1 MSDTPD
7 TPAVREGLLLVN
19 LGTPDA
25 PTVKAIRRYYREF
38 LSDPF
43 VLDIN
48 PVLRAFLVH
57 GIIVPLR
64 APKVAPLYESIWT
77 PEGSPLLKHSRD
89 LQRVVQTLLPD
100 IEVLLAMR
108 YGNPSLLDALTRAVG
123 AGVTK
128 LTVLPLFPHEA
139 QATMGSIRDALA
151 KLTPR
156 LERPLDLRILPAFY
170 AQDAFLDAM
179 TSHLRTQIPPGTEH
193 VVFSYHGLPE
203 RQIRKAD
210 TSGQC
215 LTAQCCASLSAQNAN
230 CYRAQC
236 FATTRL
242 LAERLALQNVSTAF
256 QSRLGRDPW
265 IRPFTEQTL
274 IELAA
279 KSVKRVALVTPGFV
293 ADCLE
298 TLEELGEQMVKRF
311 KEAGGGELTVVP
323 CLNSN
328 AAFANA
334 VAHFSQYG
342 VQLHA

>member
-1 MSDTPD
+1 
-7 TPAVREGLLLVN
+7 LLVN

-25 PTVKAIRRYYREF
+25 PTVAAIRRYYREF

-48 PVLRAFLVH
+48 PLLRAFLVH
-57 GIIVPLR
+57 LVIVPLR

-77 PEGSPLLKHSRD
+77 SEGSPLLKHSRD
-89 LQRVVQTLLPD
+89 LQQAVQSLMPD
-100 IEVLLAMR
+100 TKVLLAMR
-108 YGNPSLLDALTRAVG
+108 YGNPSLHDAVQHALQLGLET
-123 AGVTK
+123 

-139 QATMGSIRDALA
+139 QATMGSVRDALA
-151 KLTPR
+151 KLAHR
-156 LERPLDLRILPAFY
+156 LESPLALRILPAFY
-170 AQDAFLDAM
+170 AEDAFLEAM
-179 TSHLRTQIPPGTEH
+179 TSHLRAQIPDDVEH

-203 RQIRKAD
+203 RQVRKAD
-210 TSGQC
+210 PSGQC
-215 LTAQCCASLSAQNAN
+215 LGEACCATISPANAN

-242 LAERLALQNVSTAF
+242 LAERLELSSVSTAF

-274 IELAA
+274 TELAA
-279 KSVKRVALVTPGFV
+279 KNVKRIALVTPGFV

-311 KEAGGGELTVVP
+311 QAAGGGELTVVP
-323 CLNSN
+323 CLNAN
-328 AAFANA
+328 VAFANA
-334 VAHFSQYG
+334 VARLTRSGAQPN
-342 VQLHA
+342 A